1 VPHFESKWTIENH
14 LRALGLSLT
23 VVRPVYFFENFGG
36 WALQPSGA
44 GYTMAMPLSPDRVL
58 QAVAADDIGAFVA
71 MAFADPGAWTGREF
85 ELAGDER
92 TLPEY
97 AAAISAARGVGVEY
111 VQAPWEALRE
121 QSEDLYRMYDFFE
134 REGYSADIA
143 ALRAEYPKLRTF
155 DDWLAEDGLSELG
168 ATA

>member
-1 VPHFESKWTIENH
+1 
-14 LRALGLSLT
+14 
-23 VVRPVYFFENFGG
+23 
-36 WALQPSGA
+36 
-44 GYTMAMPLSPDRVL
+44 MAMPLSPDRPM

-71 MAFADPGAWTGREF
+71 MAFADPAAWVGREF

-111 VQAPWEALRE
+111 VQAPWEALRA

-134 REGYSADIA
+134 REGYAADID
-143 ALRAEYPKLRTF
+143 ALRAEYPGLKSF
-155 DDWLAEDGLSELG
+155 DDWLGEGGLAGLG
-168 ATA
+168 KAA